1 MNYELDTIKKSQE
14 IFYYLL
20 RKHEISEIR
29 ERELFRTFA
38 ENEEIQILV
47 KSQAEIA
54 GSSVERY
61 GDTIYLIPDEENVYR
76 EFKNL
81 LINKEEYAKISKTS
95 NPYGDGNACKRIA
108 DVLEEYFSKEEVN

>member
-61 GDTIYLIPDEENVYR
+61 GDTIYLIPDEENVYLGYSKAKLKSMLCR
-76 EFKNL
+76 SGATDKDYYLSQFIILVL
-81 LINKEEYAKISKTS
+81 L
-95 NPYGDGNACKRIA
+95 
-108 DVLEEYFSKEEVN
+108 V